1 MQNKIYIPKDKN
13 LLDPK
18 VDSTFKSMFTQEK
31 TKSKNALKKFIGA
44 LIGHVPEDVQVIEN
58 EPPKSIKDAKDIRL
72 DIQCRMD
79 DGDLINIEIQTC
91 LGSEDLRKR
100 SLYYATRMMASIP
113 MRKGK
118 YENLAKVYHIM
129 ITDFQLFRNNKRYLQ
144 RFSVR
149 NDEEELADNLQFI
162 FMQLP
167 LLAVDEDEAEN
178 LPELEKWGI
187 FLKVGNDIEK
197 RDLLNRLMASSEG
210 IREAGE
216 VLMEISEDL
225 TAWAQQ
231 EMRYKAQMDYES
243 GINTAHD
250 KGMEEGRTEGIQI
263 GVENTA
269 RGMKAE
275 NIPLETIIKITGL
288 TPDQVAAL

>member
-1 MQNKIYIPKDKN
+1 
-13 LLDPK
+13 
-18 VDSTFKSMFTQEK
+18 
-31 TKSKNALKKFIGA
+31 
-44 LIGHVPEDVQVIEN
+44 
-58 EPPKSIKDAKDIRL
+58 
-72 DIQCRMD
+72 
-79 DGDLINIEIQTC
+79 
-91 LGSEDLRKR
+91 
-100 SLYYATRMMASIP
+100 
-113 MRKGK
+113 
-118 YENLAKVYHIM
+118 
-129 ITDFQLFRNNKRYLQ
+129 
-144 RFSVR
+144 
-149 NDEEELADNLQFI
+149 
-162 FMQLP
+162 MQLP

-250 KGMEEGRTEGIQI
+250 KGVEEG
-263 GVENTA
+263 VAYAA
-269 RGMKAE
+269 RGMKAKNLPVDMIVE
-275 NIPLETIIKITGL
+275 ITGL
-288 TPDQVAAL
+288 TPEQVAAL